1 MGISLLSY
9 QMVKKEIESGEIAVL
24 NIKDT
29 ELKRK
34 FNIIYHK
41 NKFITPSI
49 KKFINICKDV

>member
-1 MGISLLSY
+1 MGVSILSY
-9 QMVKKEIESGEIAVL
+9 QMVKKEIEEGKLAIL
-24 NIKDT
+24 NVKDV

-49 KKFINICKDV
+49 KKFINICKNI